1 MRPTP
6 SEKQRGPQSLPLR
19 MENFGGAGKPESSKH
34 FSAEIAAFASL
45 WSVIFGKRGLVFNSL
60 TFSCYLASILRKNA
74 EMPHF
79 RAAFLLCIFFINT
92 FWSEWGDSN
101 SRHLAPK
108 AGALPTALYPDIR
121 FFCMIPCGEG
131 KSKFFVSVGSAVVK
145 PGFAGGSSGG
155 GFPPQATVPRTSRL
169 SLFGEWI
176 GSLSSQITRAANYA
190 TFGHRYFSRPGAFF
204 PTYVRQYTLRS
215 AALALWHHLLLD
227 RGQHDGFILY
237 LSILPVSPPKSSL
250 FASGRYV
257 GKAVRRLWGLRTA

>member
-1 MRPTP
+1 M
-6 SEKQRGPQSLPLR
+6 
-19 MENFGGAGKPESSKH
+19 
-34 FSAEIAAFASL
+34 
-45 WSVIFGKRGLVFNSL
+45 GKRGLVFNSL
-60 TFSCYLASILRKNA
+60 TFSCYLASILCKNA

-92 FWSEWGDSN
+92 FWSEMGDSN
-101 SRHLAPK
+101 SRPDGPK
-108 AGALPTALYPDIR
+108 PPALPTALIPDIR

-145 PGFAGGSSGG
+145 AGFAGGSSGG

>member
-45 WSVIFGKRGLVFNSL
+45 WSVILGKRGLVFNSL
-60 TFSCYLASILRKNA
+60 TFSCYLASILCKNA

-108 AGALPTALYPDIR
+108 PPALPTALIPDIR
-121 FFCMIPCGEG
+121 FFCMILCGEG

-145 PGFAGGSSGG
+145 AGFAGGSSGG
-155 GFPPQATVPRTSRL
+155 GFPPQATVPRTSGL
-169 SLFGEWI
+169 SLLGEWI
-176 GSLSSQITRAANYA
+176 DRLSSQSRRATNCA
-190 TFGHRYFSRPGAFF
+190 TPGYEVVGW
-204 PTYVRQYTLRS
+204 PGR
-215 AALALWHHLLLD
+215 
-227 RGQHDGFILY
+227 
-237 LSILPVSPPKSSL
+237 ILPN
-250 FASGRYV
+250 G
-257 GKAVRRLWGLRTA
+257 